1 MSKSS
6 PLLEHN
12 NTSSLGRAGRPLRLV
27 WATSRTS
34 LSTSSLFRAR
44 TGAPRADSP
53 TLVQTATL
61 KSKDSRGDEP
71 WMATATPGKFSDFQ
85 KMILPIIEYLT
96 AKPEHANHVFIKKW
110 ATLKRSPNMPMVMDI
125 SWRHMK
131 MLLGINNMH
140 QYKDFIAT
148 CPDLNTAVKLHS
160 STSARS
166 RFDFGV
172 LRNFKMDISPPSIQ
186 DCSSPVLGSD
196 GEPYV
201 LVPDS
206 EDVIQTTEDAIQEIP
221 KLQSLQH
228 QLQQLA
234 SKIETKFAETDAQ
247 IKRYEESLIDFA
259 SMIFGKFK
267 NNINDFTENYLE
279 TQRVEITNMTQAN
292 QETLHDYILR
302 C

>member
-1 MSKSS
+1 
-6 PLLEHN
+6 
-12 NTSSLGRAGRPLRLV
+12 
-27 WATSRTS
+27 
-34 LSTSSLFRAR
+34 
-44 TGAPRADSP
+44 
-53 TLVQTATL
+53 
-61 KSKDSRGDEP
+61 
-71 WMATATPGKFSDFQ
+71 
-85 KMILPIIEYLT
+85 
-96 AKPEHANHVFIKKW
+96 
-110 ATLKRSPNMPMVMDI
+110 
-125 SWRHMK
+125 
-131 MLLGINNMH
+131 MH

-292 QETLHDYILR
+292 QETLHDYICNAEYMFTNCLEEAIEHALQEINVTADDATEHMNQQAKQLIQEMTSH
-302 C
+302 